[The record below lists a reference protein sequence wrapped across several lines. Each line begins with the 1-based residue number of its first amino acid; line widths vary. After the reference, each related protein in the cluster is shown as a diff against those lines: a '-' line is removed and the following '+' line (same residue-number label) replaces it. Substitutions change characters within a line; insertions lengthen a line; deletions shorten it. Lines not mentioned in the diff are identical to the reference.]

1 MNPSACTTANYADD
15 QLLLFS
21 LTVQC
26 QVYMPAYYATWSV
39 LIAARLVLMGIQFR
53 VWRNR
58 EAKRKVTSNQKH
70 HKHRLPLV
78 PVLSMITTLLTVLMF
93 ALGAADIVNQYNG
106 ASFFLLG
113 GFCLTVSIPGIF
125 LLVRLVKLGGNVFRS
140 KGSSSQNFASDEQAR
155 LSRFDWFLGIMF
167 ALCICSILQFFVVF
181 VLFPL
186 EYPGHVVLAQIGFSA
201 MAQLIFLCGVC
212 VIWQIE
218 RVIRAVR
225 MHQIEAQAMFANAEK
240 TQVDI
245 ALSNLRRQQAA
256 SLIFLPEAIFWAL
269 HASLVMPM
277 TWYWLVEHT
286 AAEIVVGLPLILVY
300 LRPQKKKPMSPGSVM
315 ASRPESSRLDN
326 PQL

>member
-58 EAKRKVTSNQKH
+58 EAKRRMISVQRN
-70 HKHRLPLV
+70 HKQRLPFV
-78 PVLSMITTLLTVLMF
+78 PMLSMISTLLTVLVF
-93 ALGAADIVNQYNG
+93 ALGAADVVNQYNG

-113 GFCLTVSIPGIF
+113 GLCLTMTVQVLF
-125 LLVRLVKLGGNVFRS
+125 LLVRLIKLGSRVFRS
-140 KGSSSQNFASDEQAR
+140 KESSSQNFASEEQAR
-155 LSRFDWFLGIMF
+155 LSRFDLFLGIMF
-167 ALCICSILQFFVVF
+167 VLCICSILQFCVVF
-181 VLFPL
+181 ILLPL
-186 EYPGHVVLAQIGFSA
+186 EYPGNLVLAQIGFSA
-201 MAQLIFLCGVC
+201 ISQLMFFVGASLF
-212 VIWQIE
+212 WQIE

-225 MHQIEAQAMFANAEK
+225 LHQAEAQVVLANADR
-240 TQVDI
+240 TQIDI
-245 ALSNLRRQQAA
+245 ALSNLRRQQA
-256 SLIFLPEAIFWAL
+256 STLLFVPEGAFWAL

-277 TWYWLVEHT
+277 TWYWLVEHV
-286 AAEIVVGLPLILVY
+286 AVEVIFGLPLVLVY

-315 ASRPESSRLDN
+315 VSRPESSRLDN
-326 PQL
+326 PLS

>member
-21 LTVQC
+21 PTVQC

-58 EAKRKVTSNQKH
+58 EAKRRMISVQRN
-70 HKHRLPLV
+70 HKQRLPFV
-78 PVLSMITTLLTVLMF
+78 PMLSMISTLLTVLVF
-93 ALGAADIVNQYNG
+93 ALGAADVVNQYNG

-113 GFCLTVSIPGIF
+113 GLCLTLTMQGLF
-125 LLVRLVKLGGNVFRS
+125 LLLRLVKLGGNVFRS
-140 KGSSSQNFASDEQAR
+140 KGSSSQNFASDEQAK
-155 LSRFDWFLGIMF
+155 LARFDLFLGALF

-181 VLFPL
+181 ILLSLV
-186 EYPGHVVLAQIGFSA
+186 YPGHVVLAQIGFSA
-201 MAQLIFLCGVC
+201 LAQLMFFNGVC
-212 VIWQIE
+212 IIWQIE

-225 MHQIEAQAMFANAEK
+225 VHQAEAKAMFANTDK
-240 TQVDI
+240 TQVGI
-245 ALSNLRRQQAA
+245 ALSNLRRQQA
-256 SLIFLPEAIFWAL
+256 STLLFVPEGAFWAL
-269 HASLVMPM
+269 HASLIMPM
-277 TWYWLVEHT
+277 TWYWLVEHI

-326 PQL
+326 PL